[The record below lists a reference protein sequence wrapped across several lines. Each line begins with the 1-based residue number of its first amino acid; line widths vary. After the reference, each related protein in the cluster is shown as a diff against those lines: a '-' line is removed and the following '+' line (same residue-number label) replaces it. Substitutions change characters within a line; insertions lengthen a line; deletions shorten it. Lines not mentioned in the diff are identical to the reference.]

1 MIIYREQAETLFRLH
16 PDYSGV
22 QVEIHDK
29 REALLVS
36 SGAEINS
43 PRSRARAEL
52 MMSVF
57 RIHAVAYLRLVDNM
71 NFHEAYSV
79 LLDDL
84 VRDMWS
90 GYVKLDRKLFDSVG
104 GIDQDFI
111 RDLRL
116 EERHW
121 KTEGHRRIDSLRK
134 TKVDS
139 NVAAPSASTKA
150 EAERVVRPAETVGS
164 NSVAS
169 QIEQLR
175 VECRLTVE
183 QLADKMKLEPRS
195 VYRHLAGTKPRIGHL
210 GAYENVFSELLG
222 RKVVI
227 SDTSAKRQAN
237 VIPES

>member
-90 GYVKLDRKLFDSVG
+90 GYVKLDRGNCS
-104 GIDQDFI
+104 I
-111 RDLRL
+111 
-116 EERHW
+116 
-121 KTEGHRRIDSLRK
+121 
-134 TKVDS
+134 
-139 NVAAPSASTKA
+139 
-150 EAERVVRPAETVGS
+150 
-164 NSVAS
+164 
-169 QIEQLR
+169 
-175 VECRLTVE
+175 
-183 QLADKMKLEPRS
+183 QLAELIKTLSETCAWRSATGRLKAIEGLTASERQKLIQMSR
-195 VYRHLAGTKPRIGHL
+195 RHQQAQKQKQ
-210 GAYENVFSELLG
+210 SE
-222 RKVVI
+222 
-227 SDTSAKRQAN
+227 
-237 VIPES
+237 